1 MNVTVHVKMNSEHIL
16 VFSAKNCNTMDKIY
30 RYKKVS
36 SKFSHEEKLAG
47 EFIFY
52 FNVAQIQWI

>member
-30 RYKKVS
+30 RYKKA
-36 SKFSHEEKLAG
+36 KLVQNLAMKKC
-47 EFIFY
+47 
-52 FNVAQIQWI
+52 